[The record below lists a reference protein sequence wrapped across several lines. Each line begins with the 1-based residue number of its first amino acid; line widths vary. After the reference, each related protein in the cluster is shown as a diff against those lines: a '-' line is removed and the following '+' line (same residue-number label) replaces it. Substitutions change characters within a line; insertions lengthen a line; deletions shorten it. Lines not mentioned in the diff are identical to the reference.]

1 MTPEEPLL
9 FEPRPVQRPKPI
21 HPIFRF
27 LISVVLIVLA
37 NIAVGLMSFMTL
49 KQHPTLADT
58 FYRWGTSAVVI
69 AGVIVLARLLDR
81 WSGDPWEYIGLPWN
95 YGAAQQGLIGVAIG
109 GVLITVAVAII
120 GVFGQL
126 SFATNLSAGAL
137 SHETLIVVLLIGGA
151 MLEELM
157 FRGYPFQRLVEAV
170 GTWGAVLV
178 LSAIFGAIH
187 LGNPNAG
194 GLLSWGFFNTI
205 VVGALFAYA
214 YLRTRTLWL
223 PFGIHFGWNFFL
235 GVVYGLPVSGIR
247 DFSIVVRTTARGSK
261 LLTGGP
267 YGVEASLT
275 GAIVI
280 LLGFLLVAWAPKPR
294 TEILPIESQEPQPSI

>member
-1 MTPEEPLL
+1 MTPDEPLPL
-9 FEPRPVQRPKPI
+9 EPRPVVPPKPI

-27 LISVVLIVLA
+27 LISVVLVVLA
-37 NIAVGLMSFMTL
+37 NIAVGLMSFVAL

-58 FYRWGTSAVVI
+58 IYRWGTSAVLV
-69 AGVIVLARLLDR
+69 AGFIVFARLLDR
-81 WSGDPWEYIGLPWN
+81 WSGDPWEYIGLPGN
-95 YGAAQQGLIGVAIG
+95 ESAGRQALIGVAIG

-126 SFATNLSAGAL
+126 SFATNFSAAAL
-137 SHETLIVVLLIGGA
+137 SHEILIVVLLIGGA

-261 LLTGGP
+261 LLTGGA

-294 TEILPIESQEPQPSI
+294 TEILPVESQEPQPSI